1 MNTVIGFVIG
11 GILCGGLGWLVA
23 SCMAMENKNDA
34 QKVYKAGY
42 LEGYHDGVNL
52 KESRYGTF

>member
-1 MNTVIGFVIG
+1 MNTAIGFVIG

-23 SCMAMENKNDA
+23 SCMALENKYDA

-42 LEGYHDGVNL
+42 LEGYDDGIKS
-52 KESRYGTF
+52 KECKYGTY